1 MAHSHQHHDDH
12 DQDHL
17 HGHSH
22 AHSHSHSHAG
32 HSHAPTS
39 FGTAFAVG
47 VSLNTAFVIA
57 ELVFGYAANSL
68 ALISDA
74 IHNLSDVMSLLLA
87 WGALWLSGRRPTD
100 RHTYGYRRA
109 SILAALINAGLLLL
123 VVGGIAVEAFD
134 RLRNPGEVAGVT
146 VLWVAALGI
155 VINGATAMLFMRGR
169 DSDLNIR
176 GAYLH
181 MAADAAVSF
190 GVVVA
195 AAITIWTGWLWVDPV
210 VSLVIALVVLL
221 SGWELARDSVNLA
234 LDAVPRDIALPEVRD
249 YLASLD
255 GVSEVHD
262 LHVWAMSTNETALTA
277 HLVCPDGT
285 DDAFLHKVCAEL
297 SRRFKIQHSTLQIE
311 ADGKPCKLAP
321 ADVV

>member
-1 MAHSHQHHDDH
+1 M
-12 DQDHL
+12 
-17 HGHSH
+17 
-22 AHSHSHSHAG
+22 AHSHSHHHGHDHSHDHGQSHAHGHAG

-39 FGTAFAVG
+39 FGAAFAIG

-74 IHNLSDVMSLLLA
+74 VHNLADVMSLLLA
-87 WGALWLSGRRPTD
+87 WGALWLSGRKPTD

-123 VVGGIAVEAFD
+123 VVGGIAVEAID
-134 RLRNPGEVAGVT
+134 RLRNPGEVAGST
-146 VLWVAALGI
+146 VLWVASLGI
-155 VINGATAMLFMRGR
+155 VINGATALLFMRGR
-169 DSDLNIR
+169 DTDLNIR

-181 MAADAAVSF
+181 MAADAGVSF

-195 AAITIWTGWLWVDPV
+195 ALVTIWTGWLWVDPV
-210 VSLVIALVVLL
+210 VSLVIAVVVLL

-249 YLASLD
+249 YLAALD

-262 LHVWAMSTNETALTA
+262 LHIWAMSTNETALTA
-277 HLVCPDGT
+277 HLVRPGGT
-285 DDAFLHKVCAEL
+285 DAAFLHQVCAEL
-297 SRRFKIQHSTLQIE
+297 SRRFNIQHPTLQIE
-311 ADGKPCKLAP
+311 ADGCACKLAP